1 MNGIRIFSYVNLMR
15 KEILWAKIF
24 TWINSYPSNFLD
36 ARFIFK
42 SKTFKNISCT
52 NNDSGLVVDTTSL
65 YKVIRLIGIKDSL
78 VEAKLWI
85 GRKAKPWIGRKAK
98 PRSDSAGSTRAEIL
112 FKTHKRAPL
121 NNFIERLQKLD
132 ISI

>member
-1 MNGIRIFSYVNLMR
+1 MNSIRIFSYVNLMR

-36 ARFIFK
+36 ARFFFK

-65 YKVIRLIGIKDSL
+65 YKVIRLIGIEDSL
-78 VEAKLWI
+78 VEAKP
-85 GRKAKPWIGRKAK
+85 RIGRKAK
-98 PRSDSAGSTRAEIL
+98 PRSDSAGSTELKSCSKPI
-112 FKTHKRAPL
+112 KGPL
-121 NNFIERLQKLD
+121 
-132 ISI
+132 

>member
-36 ARFIFK
+36 AKFIFK

-65 YKVIRLIGIKDSL
+65 YKVIRLIGIEDSL
-78 VEAKLWI
+78 VEAKP
-85 GRKAKPWIGRKAK
+85 RIGRKAK

-112 FKTHKRAPL
+112 FKTHKGPL
-121 NNFIERLQKLD
+121 
-132 ISI
+132 

>member
-36 ARFIFK
+36 AKFIFK

-65 YKVIRLIGIKDSL
+65 YKVIRLIGIEDSL
-78 VEAKLWI
+78 VETKPRI
-85 GRKAKPWIGRKAK
+85 GRKAM

>member
-36 ARFIFK
+36 AKFIFK

-65 YKVIRLIGIKDSL
+65 YKVIRLIGIEDSL
-78 VEAKLWI
+78 VEAKPGLAARPSP
-85 GRKAKPWIGRKAK
+85 GATAPAVPELKSCSKPIKG
-98 PRSDSAGSTRAEIL
+98 
-112 FKTHKRAPL
+112 PL
-121 NNFIERLQKLD
+121 
-132 ISI
+132 